1 MPTLWVNYDVL
12 LKLTLQSLH
21 LRLQLLHLLSLV
33 LLSVKKLHKSIEH
46 RLILTTQQVTLFVVY
61 VVQKGKQFGVQ
72 IEVLG
77 VKEIHYFGWASHNT
91 LIQINWVCIRREL
104 SVQNGAR
111 VGDFTAIIWNRI
123 ESLENV

>member
-1 MPTLWVNYDVL
+1 
-12 LKLTLQSLH
+12 LQSLH

-77 VKEIHYFGWASHNT
+77 VKEIHYFG
-91 LIQINWVCIRREL
+91 
-104 SVQNGAR
+104 
-111 VGDFTAIIWNRI
+111 
-123 ESLENV
+123 